1 MLHQQTIFESL
12 EYELASERRRVV
24 SDWRTPILLHQA
36 LNRIPEGERRWSA
49 APETV
54 QESRALLQ
62 RLSSARR
69 LTSYAEY
76 PGLYRVTSAYAL
88 QTPIEEDEIIMELH
102 PFAALS
108 HYSALVFH
116 QLTEDLPNQLHVS
129 IPSSRSQSVLPV
141 GTARADWTLVMS
153 PIVGR
158 KPLQIEGTE
167 VVWHRLDK
175 FFGFSEYSPK
185 GYPVR
190 VMTIEKTLIDGL
202 AAPEWCGGLGNVFR
216 AWASARDA
224 FSLKKVL
231 SFTEEAGVGLLR
243 QRVGFV
249 LETMGFSA
257 PELNDW
263 AANAQRGGSSKLLA
277 SAPFAPTFSE
287 RWKLSINSSTVPLDE
302 SYA

>member
-1 MLHQQTIFESL
+1 MNQQTIFESL
-12 EYELASERRRVV
+12 EYELASKRRRVV

-36 LNRIPEGERRWSA
+36 LKRIPEYERRWSA
-49 APETV
+49 APETT
-54 QESRALLQ
+54 QEARTLLQ
-62 RLSSARR
+62 RLSSARK
-69 LTSYAEY
+69 LISYREY

-88 QTPIEEDEIIMELH
+88 QTPIEEDELIMELH

-129 IPSSRSQSVLPV
+129 IPSGRSQSVMPV
-141 GTARADWTLVMS
+141 GTERADWTLVMS

-158 KPLQIEGTE
+158 QPLQIEGTE

-202 AAPEWCGGLGNVFR
+202 ATPEWCGGLTNVLR
-216 AWASARDA
+216 AWVTAKDA
-224 FSLKKVL
+224 FSLERVL
-231 SFTEEAGVGLLR
+231 LFTEEAGIGILR

-249 LETMGFSA
+249 LETMGFFA
-257 PELNDW
+257 PELSNW
-263 AANAQRGGSSKLLA
+263 AVNAKRGGSSKLLA

-287 RWKLSINSSTVPLDE
+287 RWKLSINSSIAPLNE
-302 SYA
+302 SHD

>member
-1 MLHQQTIFESL
+1 MNQQTIFESL
-12 EYELASERRRVV
+12 EYELASKRRRVV

-36 LNRIPEGERRWSA
+36 LKRIPEYERRWSA
-49 APETV
+49 APETT
-54 QESRALLQ
+54 QEARTLLQ
-62 RLSSARR
+62 RLSSARK
-69 LTSYAEY
+69 LISYREY

-88 QTPIEEDEIIMELH
+88 QTPIEEDELIMELH

-129 IPSSRSQSVLPV
+129 IPSGRSQSVMPV
-141 GTARADWTLVMS
+141 GTERADWTLVMS

-158 KPLQIEGTE
+158 QPLQIEGTE

-202 AAPEWCGGLGNVFR
+202 ATPEWCGGLTNVLR
-216 AWASARDA
+216 AWVMAKDA
-224 FSLKKVL
+224 FSLERVL
-231 SFTEEAGVGLLR
+231 LFTEEAGIGILR

-249 LETMGFSA
+249 LETMGFFA
-257 PELNDW
+257 PELSNW
-263 AANAQRGGSSKLLA
+263 AVNAKRGGSSKLLA

-287 RWKLSINSSTVPLDE
+287 RWKLSINSSIAPLNE
-302 SYA
+302 SHD